1 MSKMK
6 SKPWLL
12 EARSSESFIILVVSI
27 AIFVDI
33 FLYSMIVPIIPKALV
48 DRIGVSPDDAQS
60 WMSVLLATYGGTLL
74 LGSPIFGYIADRTR
88 SPKGPFI
95 AGLIALALS
104 TALFMLARSPALF
117 VIARGL
123 QGFSGAAVWVAG
135 LALVVDTV
143 DDSRVAE
150 AMGYTTMGMSMGS
163 LLGPA
168 AGGVLYDKLGFYGAF
183 YVPIGLI
190 ILDVILR
197 VVLIEPSA
205 AKQWKVMESDER
217 SPLLQPPTSTANN
230 SNKPNSTFQI
240 FHLLGQRR
248 LLVALLGG
256 LVGAL
261 TFSAFETT
269 LPLFLIE
276 SFHWSSSSIGLV
288 FFIMAI
294 PGMAGALVGKLVDR
308 CGPRVTATVS
318 FTIAAASLIPLRFV
332 QHPVIAEYSLM
343 IGLLATNG
351 LAICAASLAA
361 MSEVFEVVYSP
372 ESSGASDNAN
382 PVAQGYAL
390 FNMAFAGGQ
399 LVGPILGGLLK
410 ARLGWNTMTLVI
422 ALVSGVTAVASALY
436 AGEQPPYDE
445 LVGPEEVTAA

>member
-1 MSKMK
+1 MSKTPT
-6 SKPWLL
+6 KPWLL
-12 EARSSESFIILVVSI
+12 EARSSEAFIVLVVSI
-27 AIFVDI
+27 AIFVDV

-48 DRIGVSPDDAQS
+48 NRIGVSPDDAQT

-74 LGSPIFGYIADRTR
+74 IGSPIFGYVADRTK

-95 AGLIALALS
+95 AGLFALALS
-104 TALFMLARSPALF
+104 TALFMLARSPVLF

-123 QGFSGAAVWVAG
+123 QGLSGAAVWVAG

-143 DDSRVAE
+143 AEDRVGE
-150 AMGYTTMGMSMGS
+150 AMGYTTMGMSVGS

-183 YVPIGLI
+183 YVPIALIVLDI
-190 ILDVILR
+190 ILRLVM
-197 VVLIEPSA
+197 IEPNASR
-205 AKQWKVMESDER
+205 QWKEEGSDEH
-217 SPLLQPPTSTANN
+217 SPLLQPPESVAADGTSDPKKA
-230 SNKPNSTFQI
+230 FQL

-248 LLVALLGG
+248 LLVALLAG

-288 FFIMAI
+288 FLIMAI
-294 PGMAGALVGKLVDR
+294 PGMGGALVGKVVDR
-308 CGPRVTATVS
+308 YGPRISGTVAFIVGGATLV
-318 FTIAAASLIPLRFV
+318 PLRFV
-332 QHPVIAEYSLM
+332 QHPIMAEYALM
-343 IGLLATNG
+343 ISLLGING
-351 LAICAASLAA
+351 LAISASSLAA

-372 ESSGASDNAN
+372 QPSASGGVN

-399 LVGPILGGLLK
+399 LLGPILGGVLK
-410 ARLGWNTMTLVI
+410 ESAGWKTMTLVI
-422 ALVSGVTAVASALY
+422 ALVTGATGIITALY
-436 AGEQPPYDE
+436 AGDQPPEDQIF
-445 LVGPEEVTAA
+445 GPDEVTPV